1 MGGGEG
7 GLDEVEI
14 SGFEAEEL
22 INFSGGWGEKGKDLF
37 GLLAVRGLG
46 VAGED
51 GEDVDS
57 GLGGD

>member
-1 MGGGEG
+1 VG
-7 GLDEVEI
+7 I

-22 INFSGGWGEKGKDLF
+22 INFSGGWGEMGEDLF
-37 GLLAVRGLG
+37 GLLAVGGLG
-46 VAGED
+46 VAGEK